1 MDDLIFVGTW
11 LAFPIRDFRGL
22 KFGEW
27 ADGPRIHSTARLFLA
42 GVPGGFLPLGD
53 TEYNLVWDALQEWQE
68 MSGAVKAWRKVT
80 T

>member
-42 GVPGGFLPLGD
+42 GVPGGFL
-53 TEYNLVWDALQEWQE
+53 VWDALQEWQE